1 MQPPQNLC
9 QSLEG
14 AVSIRCRATP
24 SPGEDMQAVVVV
36 VVVVDIVVVDVVKE
50 E

>member
-36 VVVVDIVVVDVVKE
+36 VVDIVVVDVVKE